1 MPNVHNYNEQI
12 TLSKVLFFN
21 DLKKKL
27 YLLVI
32 YDYNLHK
39 MNEKVSKISSFM
51 IEFITIFNL
60 TRQRGPVNGKI
71 LVPEIYFSFL

>member
-1 MPNVHNYNEQI
+1 
-12 TLSKVLFFN
+12 
-21 DLKKKL
+21 
-27 YLLVI
+27 
-32 YDYNLHK
+32 

-60 TRQRGPVNGKI
+60 TREWKMEI

>member
-1 MPNVHNYNEQI
+1 
-12 TLSKVLFFN
+12 
-21 DLKKKL
+21 
-27 YLLVI
+27 
-32 YDYNLHK
+32 

-60 TRQRGPVNGKI
+60 TRQRGPVIGKI